1 MQYQQGDSRPFKRE
15 GRSEDITTSKRL
27 HIPNLAVWS
36 DIDSIETRKL
46 QLWGQAIIRAVEE
59 HRHRKMRRNEGMG
72 T

>member
-59 HRHRKMRRNEGMG
+59 QRHRKMRRNEGRG

>member
-15 GRSEDITTSKRL
+15 SRSKDTTSKRL
-27 HIPNLAVWS
+27 HIPKLAFWN
-36 DIDSIETRKL
+36 DIDSIEKRKL